1 MSSPRILPF
10 LVVLLLLPA
19 GCSESPRTGGAAA
32 SSSEAVAAGAAANA
46 GATANAGTTANA
58 GATWSEMSVGEL
70 QARMEDKDF
79 PLINVHIPFEGD
91 LPGTDDSIP
100 FDRITDHLDR
110 LPDDRDATI
119 VLYCR
124 TGRMSM
130 EAAEELAE
138 LGYTSVYN
146 LTGGFVAWQAAGLPM
161 AGG

>member
-1 MSSPRILPF
+1 MSSRPLIPA
-10 LVVLLLLPA
+10 LVCFALLLG
-19 GCSESPRTGGAAA
+19 GCGDGTPGEGAAA
-32 SSSEAVAAGAAANA
+32 GSVTSASAAEARAL
-46 GATANAGTTANA
+46 
-58 GATWSEMSVGEL
+58 ATWSEMSVAEL
-70 QARMEDKDF
+70 QARMEEKDF

-110 LPDDRDATI
+110 LPEDKDATI

-130 EAAEELAE
+130 EAAEELAG

-146 LTGGFVAWQAAGLPM
+146 LTGGFNAWQAAGLPM